1 MALRLLFS
9 ALDVESWE
17 EHLSCIIKNKN
28 HLKNGK
34 LSCVSTS
41 PQFKERQTPSR
52 RDGNMSKADNGKK
65 VRLAFKTVK

>member
-28 HLKNGK
+28 HVKNGN

-41 PQFKERQTPSR
+41 PQFKERNTF
-52 RDGNMSKADNGKK
+52 KK
-65 VRLAFKTVK
+65 RWEHK